1 MVFALAGDSTTTN
14 VFGMLAVPLSGN
26 PPSEASRWRTVPPP
40 HHRTVTFAST
50 AIGTLTA
57 FPLVTREVSPL
68 LAVFTDTVQRLV
80 ADNGYLAVFLL
91 MLLGSI
97 CIPIPSEVVMAFAG
111 ALCAPAFAASVLGT
125 PDAAL
130 SLPWV
135 VIWGIAGSMVGSW
148 LAYALGAW
156 GGRPAIDR
164 WGRYLLLR
172 PHEVDRAHAWFE
184 RRGEAVVF
192 LGRLVPLIR
201 AFVSLPAGVAR
212 MDLKRFTLFTLF
224 GVIPWCLG
232 LALAGKALG
241 AQWQTLEK
249 YFAPVAAV
257 AAVAALALIVGWVW
271 KRRQAGATIAD
282 PEGVGPT
289 TPDA

>member
-1 MVFALAGDSTTTN
+1 MVGSLR
-14 VFGMLAVPLSGN
+14 
-26 PPSEASRWRTVPPP
+26 SRW
-40 HHRTVTFAST
+40 ST
-50 AIGTLTA
+50 GG
-57 FPLVTREVSPL
+57 FPL
-68 LAVFTDTVQRLV
+68 LAVLTDTVQRLV

-91 MLLGSI
+91 MLLGSM

-130 SLPWV
+130 SLGWV
-135 VIWGIAGSMVGSW
+135 ALWGVAGSLVGSW

-172 PHEVDRAHAWFE
+172 PHEVDRAHDWFE

-212 MDLKRFTLFTLF
+212 MDLQKFTVFTLL
-224 GVIPWCLG
+224 GIIPWCLG
-232 LALAGKALG
+232 LALAGQALG
-241 AQWQTLEK
+241 ARWHSIEK
-249 YFAPVAAV
+249 YFAPLAVLAAV
-257 AAVAALALIVGWVW
+257 ALLALIGWW
-271 KRRQAGATIAD
+271 IWHRRRMVATLTEGSGGVSD
-282 PEGVGPT
+282 PM
-289 TPDA
+289 D

>member
-1 MVFALAGDSTTTN
+1 MVGSLR
-14 VFGMLAVPLSGN
+14 
-26 PPSEASRWRTVPPP
+26 SRW
-40 HHRTVTFAST
+40 ST
-50 AIGTLTA
+50 GG
-57 FPLVTREVSPL
+57 FPL
-68 LAVFTDTVQRLV
+68 LAVLTDTVQRLV

-91 MLLGSI
+91 MLLGSM

-125 PDAAL
+125 FDAAL
-130 SLPWV
+130 SLGWV
-135 VIWGIAGSMVGSW
+135 ALWGVAGSLVGSW

-172 PHEVDRAHAWFE
+172 PHEVDRAHDWFE

-212 MDLKRFTLFTLF
+212 MDLQKFTVFTLL
-224 GVIPWCLG
+224 GIIPWCLG
-232 LALAGKALG
+232 LALAGQALG
-241 AQWQTLEK
+241 ARWHSIEK
-249 YFAPVAAV
+249 YFAPLAV
-257 AAVAALALIVGWVW
+257 AAALALLALIGWW
-271 KRRQAGATIAD
+271 IWHRRRMVAALTEGSGGVSD
-282 PEGVGPT
+282 PM
-289 TPDA
+289 D

>member
-1 MVFALAGDSTTTN
+1 VADGTTASPQNRDLCIDGHWYAHGVPAGHE
-14 VFGMLAVPLSGN
+14 GG
-26 PPSEASRWRTVPPP
+26 
-40 HHRTVTFAST
+40 
-50 AIGTLTA
+50 
-57 FPLVTREVSPL
+57 SPL

-111 ALCAPAFAASVLGT
+111 ALCAPAFAASVLGS

-130 SLPWV
+130 SVPWV
-135 VIWGIAGSMVGSW
+135 VIWGIVGSMVGSW

-172 PHEVDRAHAWFE
+172 PHEVDRAHGWFE

-241 AQWQTLEK
+241 AKWQTLEQ
-249 YFAPVAAV
+249 YFAPVAIL
-257 AAVAALALIVGWVW
+257 AALALVGAIAWWIW
-271 KRRQAGATIAD
+271 KRRRLAAALTSAD
-282 PEGVGPT
+282 GQGPS
-289 TPDA
+289 DRLD

>member
-1 MVFALAGDSTTTN
+1 MADGTTASAQNRDLSIGGHWYARGVPAGHEGG
-14 VFGMLAVPLSGN
+14 F
-26 PPSEASRWRTVPPP
+26 
-40 HHRTVTFAST
+40 
-50 AIGTLTA
+50 
-57 FPLVTREVSPL
+57 PL

-130 SLPWV
+130 SVTWV
-135 VIWGIAGSMVGSW
+135 VLWGIAGSMVGSW

-212 MDLKRFTLFTLF
+212 MDLGRFTLFTLF

-241 AQWQTLEK
+241 AQWHSLEK
-249 YFAPVAAV
+249 YFAPVAVIAGI
-257 AAVAALALIVGWVW
+257 AAVAVIAWWLWQ
-271 KRRQAGATIAD
+271 RRSSAAHPVQAGEPGKSD
-282 PEGVGPT
+282 RL
-289 TPDA
+289 D

>member
-1 MVFALAGDSTTTN
+1 
-14 VFGMLAVPLSGN
+14 
-26 PPSEASRWRTVPPP
+26 
-40 HHRTVTFAST
+40 
-50 AIGTLTA
+50 
-57 FPLVTREVSPL
+57 
-68 LAVFTDTVQRLV
+68 V

-91 MLLGSI
+91 MLLGSM

-111 ALCAPAFAASVLGT
+111 ALCAPAFAASVLGS

-130 SLPWV
+130 SVPWV

-212 MDLKRFTLFTLF
+212 MDLRRFTLFTLF

-241 AQWQTLEK
+241 AQWHTLER
-249 YFAPVAAV
+249 YFAPVAAL
-257 AAVAALALIVGWVW
+257 AAVALVVLIAWWVW
-271 KRRQAGATIAD
+271 KRTSGGRALAEAG
-282 PEGVGPT
+282 
-289 TPDA
+289 DAGESDRLD

>member
-1 MVFALAGDSTTTN
+1 L
-14 VFGMLAVPLSGN
+14 VPSGR
-26 PPSEASRWRTVPPP
+26 SRW
-40 HHRTVTFAST
+40 ST
-50 AIGTLTA
+50 GG
-57 FPLVTREVSPL
+57 FSL
-68 LAVFTDTVQRLV
+68 LAVFTDTLQRLI

-111 ALCAPAFAASVLGT
+111 ALCAPDFAASVLGT
-125 PDAAL
+125 PDAL
-130 SLPWV
+130 SLGWV
-135 VIWGIAGSMVGSW
+135 VLWGIAGSMVGSW

-172 PHEVDRAHAWFE
+172 PHEVDRAHDWFE

-212 MDLKRFTLFTLF
+212 MNLQKFTLFTLL

-232 LALAGKALG
+232 LAYAGRTLG
-241 AQWQTLEK
+241 ANWHSIEK
-249 YFAPVAAV
+249 YFAPLAILAGVALLGLITWWIYRRKR
-257 AAVAALALIVGWVW
+257 AL
-271 KRRQAGATIAD
+271 
-282 PEGVGPT
+282 
-289 TPDA
+289 TPSGDGSTSDHLD

>member
-1 MVFALAGDSTTTN
+1 
-14 VFGMLAVPLSGN
+14 
-26 PPSEASRWRTVPPP
+26 
-40 HHRTVTFAST
+40 VTFPSA
-50 AIGTLTA
+50 AIGTLGA
-57 FPLVTREVSPL
+57 VPAGHEEGFPL

-111 ALCAPAFAASVLGT
+111 ALCAPAFAASALGA

-130 SLPWV
+130 SVTWV
-135 VIWGIAGSMVGSW
+135 VIWGIAGSMAGSW

-212 MDLKRFTLFTLF
+212 MDIRRFTVFTLL

-241 AQWQTLEK
+241 AQWHSLEK
-249 YFAPVAAV
+249 YFAPVAAL
-257 AAVAALALIVGWVW
+257 AAVGVVALIAWWIW
-271 KRRQAGATIAD
+271 KRRQSRARIGA
-282 PEGVGPT
+282 E
-289 TPDA
+289 DAAASDGLD

>member
-1 MVFALAGDSTTTN
+1 
-14 VFGMLAVPLSGN
+14 MLFLFLFPETHR
-26 PPSEASRWRTVPPP
+26 PRASRRRTVPPP
-40 HHRTVTFAST
+40 QHRTVTFPSA
-50 AIGTLTA
+50 AIGTLGA
-57 FPLVTREVSPL
+57 VPAGHEEGFPL
-68 LAVFTDTVQRLV
+68 LAVFPDTVQRLV

-111 ALCAPAFAASVLGT
+111 ALCAPAFAASVLGA

-130 SLPWV
+130 SVTWV
-135 VIWGIAGSMVGSW
+135 VIWGIAGSMAGSW

-164 WGRYLLLR
+164 WGHFLLLP
-172 PHEVDRAHAWFE
+172 PHGGARAHAWFE

-192 LGRLVPLIR
+192 LGRVLPLIR

-212 MDLKRFTLFTLF
+212 MDIRRFTIFTLL
-224 GVIPWCLG
+224 GVIPWCVG

-241 AQWQTLEK
+241 AQWHTLEK
-249 YFAPVAAV
+249 YFAPVG
-257 AAVAALALIVGWVW
+257 AVAALTLVALIAWWIW
-271 KRRQAGATIAD
+271 KRRSAGTQPVGAGEAGAD
-282 PEGVGPT
+282 DGL
-289 TPDA
+289 D

>member
-1 MVFALAGDSTTTN
+1 MPSTFLFIETLGPRGLPPGPDRTT
-14 VFGMLAVPLSGN
+14 
-26 PPSEASRWRTVPPP
+26 
-40 HHRTVTFAST
+40 AST
-50 AIGTLTA
+50 QNRDDSIHLGWYAPG
-57 FPLVTREVSPL
+57 VSAGHEGGFPL

-111 ALCAPAFAASVLGT
+111 ALCAPAFAASILGT

-130 SLPWV
+130 SVGWV
-135 VIWGIAGSMVGSW
+135 IGWGIAGSMVGSW

-172 PHEVDRAHAWFE
+172 PHEVDRAHGWFE

-241 AQWQTLEK
+241 AQWQTLEN
-249 YFAPVAAV
+249 YFAPAAIL
-257 AAVAALALIVGWVW
+257 AAIALIGAIAWWIWKRRRLAAALASGD
-271 KRRQAGATIAD
+271 GH
-282 PEGVGPT
+282 GPS
-289 TPDA
+289 DRLD

>member
-1 MVFALAGDSTTTN
+1 MVR
-14 VFGMLAVPLSGN
+14 SGR
-26 PPSEASRWRTVPPP
+26 SRW
-40 HHRTVTFAST
+40 ST
-50 AIGTLTA
+50 GG
-57 FPLVTREVSPL
+57 FSL
-68 LAVFTDTVQRLV
+68 LAVFTETLQRLI

-111 ALCAPAFAASVLGT
+111 ALCAPDFAASVLGT
-125 PDAAL
+125 PDPL
-130 SLPWV
+130 SLGWV
-135 VIWGIAGSMVGSW
+135 VAWGVAGSLIGSW

-172 PHEVDRAHAWFE
+172 PHEVDRAHDWFE

-212 MDLKRFTLFTLF
+212 MNLRKFTAFTLL

-232 LALAGKALG
+232 LAYAGKTLG
-241 AQWQTLEK
+241 ARWHSIEK
-249 YFAPVAAV
+249 YFAP
-257 AAVAALALIVGWVW
+257 LAIVGGVVLLGLIAWWVVN
-271 KRRQAGATIAD
+271 RGRDVPVTE
-282 PEGVGPT
+282 PEGSGGVSDPM
-289 TPDA
+289 D

>member
-1 MVFALAGDSTTTN
+1 MVR
-14 VFGMLAVPLSGN
+14 SGR
-26 PPSEASRWRTVPPP
+26 SRW
-40 HHRTVTFAST
+40 ST
-50 AIGTLTA
+50 GG
-57 FPLVTREVSPL
+57 FPL
-68 LAVFTDTVQRLV
+68 LAVFTQTLQRLI

-125 PDAAL
+125 PDPL
-130 SLPWV
+130 SLGWV
-135 VIWGIAGSMVGSW
+135 AFWGIGGSLVGSL
-148 LAYALGAW
+148 LAYGLGAW
-156 GGRPAIDR
+156 GGRAAIDR

-172 PHEVDRAHAWFE
+172 PHEVDRAHDWFE

-212 MDLKRFTLFTLF
+212 MNLRKFTLFTLL

-232 LALAGKALG
+232 LAYAGQTLG
-241 AQWQTLEK
+241 ARWHSIEK
-249 YFAPVAAV
+249 YFAPLAV
-257 AAVAALALIVGWVW
+257 AAAIVLLALIAWWVL
-271 KRRQAGATIAD
+271 KRGRAMPVTEGSGGVSD
-282 PEGVGPT
+282 PM
-289 TPDA
+289 D

>member
-1 MVFALAGDSTTTN
+1 VR
-14 VFGMLAVPLSGN
+14 
-26 PPSEASRWRTVPPP
+26 SRWSSGG
-40 HHRTVTFAST
+40 F
-50 AIGTLTA
+50 
-57 FPLVTREVSPL
+57 PL

-91 MLLGSI
+91 MLLGSM

-111 ALCAPAFAASVLGT
+111 ALCAPAFAASVLGS

-130 SLPWV
+130 SLGWV
-135 VIWGIAGSMVGSW
+135 TIWGVAGSLIGSW

-212 MDLKRFTLFTLF
+212 MNLRKFTIFTLL
-224 GVIPWCLG
+224 GIVPWCLG
-232 LALAGKALG
+232 LALAGRALG
-241 AQWQTLEK
+241 ARWRDLER
-249 YFAPVAAV
+249 YFVPFSIL
-257 AAVAALALIVGWVW
+257 AALALVGAAVW
-271 KRRQAGATIAD
+271 WYLRRRNQGAAVSLSDDSPAID
-282 PEGVGPT
+282 R
-289 TPDA
+289 

>member
-1 MVFALAGDSTTTN
+1 
-14 VFGMLAVPLSGN
+14 MLFLFLFPETHR
-26 PPSEASRWRTVPPP
+26 PRASRRRTVPPP
-40 HHRTVTFAST
+40 QHRTVTFPSA
-50 AIGTLTA
+50 AIGTLGA
-57 FPLVTREVSPL
+57 VPAGHEEGFPL

-111 ALCAPAFAASVLGT
+111 ALCAPAFAASVLGA

-130 SLPWV
+130 SVTWV
-135 VIWGIAGSMVGSW
+135 VIWGIAGSMAGSW

-212 MDLKRFTLFTLF
+212 MDIRRFTLFTLL

-232 LALAGKALG
+232 LGLAGKALG
-241 AQWQTLEK
+241 AQWHTLEK
-249 YFAPVAAV
+249 YFAPVGVIAAV
-257 AAVAALALIVGWVW
+257 ALVALISWWVW
-271 KRRQAGATIAD
+271 KRRRAG
-282 PEGVGPT
+282 GVRAEEAEAPGDREQRT
-289 TPDA
+289 GA